1 MASSII
7 SSASSKICGSPTVI
21 RSSAIRLM
29 LGNSSAGSCR
39 YSIAQASSSVVRWL
53 SGSARTAA
61 SSAEADRTKLP
72 KTRERGRR
80 RRVVE
85 AGPAER
91 VERELDVAELGGASR
106 GPHRHLLGEGGVALV
121 VGVDRLRG
129 EAQVLAPVAGGG
141 ELLVVGLRPEH
152 VDQLEDQLVL
162 VAEVAVDRRGVRVEL
177 LAQGREGQP
186 VDALTHGDRLGG
198 LQDHLAAEAVAR
210 PARLARGRRRPG
222 LGGTHGGDLATS
234 GAMMDHQPTN
244 QVNAVDYRRC
254 SPLASNAI
262 WR

>member
-29 LGNSSAGSCR
+29 LGHSSPAAAGTRSPRPARRWSAGCRAARERRPRARRPTGRSCR
-39 YSIAQASSSVVRWL
+39 RPGAWSPLPRRPGRPGGARR
-53 SGSARTAA
+53 ART
-61 SSAEADRTKLP
+61 
-72 KTRERGRR
+72 RR
-80 RRVVE
+80 C
-85 AGPAER
+85 GI
-91 VERELDVAELGGASR
+91 GGAPR

-186 VDALTHGDRLGG
+186 VDALTYGDRLGG